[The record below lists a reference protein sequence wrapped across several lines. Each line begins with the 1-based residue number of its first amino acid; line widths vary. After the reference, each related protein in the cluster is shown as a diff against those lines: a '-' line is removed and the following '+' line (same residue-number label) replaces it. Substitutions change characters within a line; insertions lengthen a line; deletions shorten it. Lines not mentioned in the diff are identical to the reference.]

1 MGPGLEIIQIEFV
14 IGHAQDWL
22 DRAIRLHDT
31 FPRVHG
37 RAIGLLAASG
47 LVVVG
52 EQERNDCGACRLG
65 SASHCDSAHPTTY

>member
-1 MGPGLEIIQIEFV
+1 MWPGLEIVKVKFV

-31 FPRVHG
+31 IPRVHG
-37 RAIGLLAASG
+37 RALGLLMASG

-52 EQERNDCGACRLG
+52 KEEGDGWGACRLG
-65 SASHCDSAHPTTY
+65 SASHW